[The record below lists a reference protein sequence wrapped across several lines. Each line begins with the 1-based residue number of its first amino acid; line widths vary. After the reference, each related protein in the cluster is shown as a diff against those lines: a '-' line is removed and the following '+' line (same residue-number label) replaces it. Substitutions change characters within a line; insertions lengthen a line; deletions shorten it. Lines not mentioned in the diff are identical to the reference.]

1 MLQLLYNINI
11 EKQKKRNK
19 EYYYNLK
26 LAPRHIHINN
36 LLDFDVVI
44 APPTGPECINTA
56 GFEYAFLNEYK
67 QFKTKNT
74 HSSSSPSQSPSQ
86 TTFICGSYGAYRTTA
101 LLASILSN
109 KDNITNFYDHIIDMT
124 YTKQSTPE
132 SLETMMVELRD
143 KVATTN
149 DIKQIIH
156 SKDLKIAIIVARL
169 KPVYQYLH
177 KYIQYVIMFFLGLT
191 SVYFPNI
198 LQSALFDRL
207 CFHTNAP
214 PTEIFPVNYVDE
226 YHSLTIYN
234 YKQVL
239 KASSCIPGIT
249 VETNYIKGC
258 GKGIYMDGGISDT
271 HIGFRLNNNVS
282 GVLLN
287 RTKHLNQ
294 NIFHKIL
301 KYPNIPNSYYHN
313 LSLIYP
319 TKHCKKNTLDN
330 HLPTFNDWFKEEYV
344 KNPNQRKANWRKTK
358 DLSITHLYT
367 DIKDQFKKVSS
378 IF

>member
-67 QFKTKNT
+67 QFKSNNT
-74 HSSSSPSQSPSQ
+74 HPSSSLSQSPSQ

-156 SKDLKIAIIVARL
+156 SKDFKIAIIVARL

-177 KYIQYVIMFFLGLT
+177 QYIQYVIMFFLGLT

-214 PTEIFPVNYVDE
+214 PTEIFPINYVDE
-226 YHSLTIYN
+226 YHSLTIDN

-301 KYPNIPNSYYHN
+301 KYPSIPNNFYHN

-319 TKHCKKNTLDN
+319 TKHCKKNTLDH
-330 HLPTFNDWFKEEYV
+330 HLPTLNDWFKEDYV
-344 KNPNQRKANWRKTK
+344 KNPNKRKANWRKTK
-358 DLSITHLYT
+358 ELSIAHLYT